1 MRCAIYIYVL
11 LTYLLTGYEQYENGT
26 VRIDSVSLR
35 DSGIYVCVA
44 QNSAGT
50 AMAQVRLQVQ
60 GFIYLLT
67 HLLFPSSVNWTID
80 WSTAVA
86 SQKMPSSAKFRKKIW
101 TYSSSRSS
109 KVDDFGTNRKRICEF
124 LLVINSNFGS
134 NLALLLR
141 YGDLLAENCVF
152 FLPLSYLAPRSL
164 SSLWNCRVKLSVR
177 KLESWSY
184 SVVKVAWS

>member
-1 MRCAIYIYVL
+1 VTINSARIVLDGTIQALEVIFIMRCAIYIYVL

-67 HLLFPSSVNWTID
+67 HLLFPSSVN
-80 WSTAVA
+80 
-86 SQKMPSSAKFRKKIW
+86 
-101 TYSSSRSS
+101 
-109 KVDDFGTNRKRICEF
+109 
-124 LLVINSNFGS
+124 
-134 NLALLLR
+134 
-141 YGDLLAENCVF
+141 
-152 FLPLSYLAPRSL
+152 
-164 SSLWNCRVKLSVR
+164 
-177 KLESWSY
+177 
-184 SVVKVAWS
+184 